1 MKWGHEDATEVEQQA
16 IPIPSINEVRKQFRA
31 LPSTAPFLLFINAET
46 GIVQVA
52 QQLVSTHL
60 Q

>member
-16 IPIPSINEVRKQFRA
+16 IHIPSINEVRKQFST

-46 GIVQVA
+46 EIVQV
-52 QQLVSTHL
+52 V
-60 Q
+60 